1 MRNSRWLSIKFLCV
15 TLWHMSIRAGYLK
28 TGVQG
33 DGVPLEILLN
43 IKIKSP
49 LPRQRGNRY
58 LLGLGAGGAGG
69 GHQIACPPSRRDGGG
84 IHPGRP
90 PSSAKTGSKKE
101 GRSIVYSPAGWY
113 DNAPTLSHR
122 GCAALKVVEL
132 RSTPRKLF
140 VKSLTKN
147 FSLCS
152 TGPGLWPLRPSR
164 WRRLSAASGTP
175 RPAPASCTSKSSP
188 RRSWGTGPQR

>member
-1 MRNSRWLSIKFLCV
+1 MSIICLCGIKNRCPVTIHTVIRGSFVRNSRWLSIKFLCV

-69 GHQIACPPSRRDGGG
+69 GIHLGQSPPG
-84 IHPGRP
+84 
-90 PSSAKTGSKKE
+90 AKAGNKKE
-101 GRSIVYSPAGWY
+101 GRSIVTSPAGWY
-113 DNAPTLSHR
+113 DNAPTLLRH
-122 GCAALKVVEL
+122 GCAALKAAGL
-132 RSTPRKLF
+132 CPATRKLF
-140 VKSLTKN
+140 EKSLTKN
-147 FSLCS
+147 F
-152 TGPGLWPLRPSR
+152 
-164 WRRLSAASGTP
+164 
-175 RPAPASCTSKSSP
+175 
-188 RRSWGTGPQR
+188 